1 MGRNEVVGFKNFA
14 SEVIISVAALEGDI
28 TFVLAN

>member
-1 MGRNEVVGFKNFA
+1 MERDEVVGFKNFA
-14 SEVIISVAALEGDI
+14 SKVIISVAALERDI